1 MNGLWAGRVEFGI
14 CSVNSKVV
22 LSALMLFGALAC
34 IGVSIALAFR
44 SFTESSSLFMSTV
57 ETVRGGDEFQQ
68 YLAMIF
74 MAIGVAIIVFVNKYW
89 R

>member
-1 MNGLWAGRVEFGI
+1 MEFGI
-14 CSVNSKVV
+14 CSVNRKVV
-22 LSALMLFGALAC
+22 LSALMLFGAFAC
-34 IGVSIALAFR
+34 IGVSVVLVFR
-44 SFTESSSLFMSTV
+44 SFSGSSSLFMSTA

-74 MAIGVAIIVFVNKYW
+74 MAIGVAISVFVKNYW